1 MGQAKVRGTYE
12 QRKAEAIQREKD
24 RREARDAQRRDRF
37 VILRWILTQKGTKI
51 SLAFSKKGFG
61 LKMGYREIWIWFFW
75 MRFHWKQEL

>member
-1 MGQAKVRGTYE
+1 MSSLIETGLKFIMKAAPRG
-12 QRKAEAIQREKD
+12 
-24 RREARDAQRRDRF
+24 DRF